1 MTSAPTGLKR
11 SRLAVAIAV
20 ACMGTVAAPAAFGQS
35 ETPADTTAETVTVVG
50 QAARL
55 RTSLNQQRMSD
66 NLQTIVTSDAINS
79 LPDANVSESLQRL
92 PGISIERDQGEGRF
106 VRIRGLGPDLN
117 SVSIN
122 GAQLPAPE
130 GDRRAVALDVLP
142 SGLVSSL
149 VVTKA
154 PTPDMD
160 ANGIGGNIDVK
171 SISALD
177 KNEPFGKAKIEMSHN
192 ELVDETS
199 PAGALSGG
207 TTLDI
212 GSDGA
217 RLGVAGAV
225 SWEERKFGSDN
236 VETGGAWD
244 FDEDPAVLEEIE
256 QRDYLITRER
266 LGAALNLDL
275 ELNPDNL
282 FYLRT
287 MYSRYSDDEQ
297 RVGNIFEFE
306 DPLAAGASGSAEV
319 ERELKAREEV
329 QEILSASLGGEHRL
343 RDWLVEYS
351 VSASEASEKEGDGLG
366 GAVFAAADPFEG
378 VGFRGTRKP
387 DVFGPGSLYQSS
399 SFTLDEVEMTD
410 SEATDEEKNIRF
422 DITRDLM
429 FGTHPGLIK
438 FGAKAS
444 QRTKETDE
452 DVWVYEDFEEAGISG
467 DRLGMGN
474 YAGGELDYNPGRI
487 GSDLN
492 ADAIRD
498 LVSGLGRE
506 DYFDEEESRIND
518 YQIDEDINAAYLM
531 GRIDIR
537 GLRLLGGF
545 RYEDTDLEARGSKLE
560 DGAFQANRV
569 DNDYSNLLGSLHAR
583 YELTDRTQLRA
594 SLTQSLARPTFEQ
607 LSPAFVIEDDEAEF
621 GNPDL
626 DPLESDNFD
635 VGIEHYM
642 GPTSAISA
650 YAFFKRIDNF
660 IYSTDI
666 AGTGEWADFSEAKTF
681 ENGDTAEVRGL
692 ELAYSHKFSTL
703 PSPWNGL
710 IVGANGTWT
719 RSDATVTSFDD
730 GTPVRRDV
738 RLPGQSDTTGNL
750 TLGYETD
757 RASIRLAGNYKSDYL
772 IEIPDVADERHDLYE
787 GDHFQLDLTASY
799 YLMDNLMVQFDA
811 VNLTDR
817 PYYAYTGKGGE
828 RFNAQYEEYG
838 RTYRLSLTMTSF

>member
-1 MTSAPTGLKR
+1 MKVKTTAFKR
-11 SRLAVAIAV
+11 SRLAFAITAV
-20 ACMGTVAAPAAFGQS
+20 CLGTTTSVVQAQDSSAPVSA
-35 ETPADTTAETVTVVG
+35 EETVTVVG

-66 NLQTIVTSDAINS
+66 NLQTIVTSDSINS

-177 KNEPFGKAKIEMSHN
+177 KDGPFGKAKIEMSHN

-207 TTLDI
+207 TTLNL
-212 GSDGA
+212 GADGA
-217 RLGVAGAV
+217 RLGVAAAV
-225 SWEERKFGSDN
+225 SWEEREFGSDN

-244 FDEDPAVLEEIE
+244 FDEDPAALEEIE

-275 ELNPDNL
+275 ELDPDNL
-282 FYLRT
+282 LYLRT

-306 DPLAAGASGSAEV
+306 DPLAEGVTGAAEV

-343 RDWLVEYS
+343 REWLIEYS
-351 VSASEASEKEGDGLG
+351 LSASEASEKEDDGLG
-366 GAVFAAADPFEG
+366 GAVFVAEDPFEG

-387 DVFGPGSLYQSS
+387 DVFGPAALYQPTTFS
-399 SFTLDEVEMTD
+399 LDEVELAD
-410 SEATDEEKNIRF
+410 SEATDEEQNVRF
-422 DITRDLM
+422 DITRNVS
-429 FGTHPGLIK
+429 FGNHPGLIK

-452 DVWVYEDFEEAGISG
+452 DVWVYDDFESAGITSE
-467 DRLGMGN
+467 RLGMEN
-474 YAGGELDYNPGRI
+474 FAGGELDYNPGRV

-492 ADAIRD
+492 ADDIKA
-498 LVSGLGRE
+498 LVSGLEKG

-518 YQIDEDINAAYLM
+518 YRIDEDITAGYLM
-531 GRIDIR
+531 GRVDLR

-545 RYEDTDLEARGSKLE
+545 RYEHTDLSAEGTKLE
-560 DGAFQANRV
+560 DGEFLDNRV
-569 DNDYSNLLGSLHAR
+569 SNDYGNLLGSLHAR
-583 YELTDRTQLRA
+583 YEMGDRTQLRA

-607 LSPAFVIEDDEAEF
+607 LSPAFVIDGDEAEF

-635 VGIEHYM
+635 IGIEHYM

-650 YAFFKRIDNF
+650 YAFYKRIDNF

-666 AGTGEWADFSEAKTF
+666 AGTGEWANFSEAKTF
-681 ENGDTAEVRGL
+681 DNGDTAEVRGF
-692 ELAYSHKFSTL
+692 ELAASHKFSSL
-703 PSPWNGL
+703 PAPWNGL

-730 GTPVRRDV
+730 GAPVRRNV

-772 IEIPDVADERHDLYE
+772 MEIPDVTDERYDLYE
-787 GDHFQLDLTASY
+787 DDHFQLDLTASY

-828 RFNAQYEEYG
+828 QYNAQYEEYG